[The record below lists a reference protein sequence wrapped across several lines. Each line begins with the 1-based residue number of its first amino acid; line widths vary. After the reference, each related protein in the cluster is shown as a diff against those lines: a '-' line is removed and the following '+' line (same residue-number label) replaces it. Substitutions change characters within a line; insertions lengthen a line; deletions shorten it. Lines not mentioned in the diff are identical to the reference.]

1 MPPPF
6 IPGVELAR
14 LFYAEVVG
22 PLLETECP
30 GLAYS
35 AALIGWGSEVLGF
48 DSPRSTDHNWGPR
61 LQVFLADDAVG
72 THTGRVAELLAG
84 RLPAEFRGYPT
95 VFATSGARAESA
107 GHWVAVA
114 GLRSWLAGTL
124 GFDPLAG
131 ISQLDWLSV
140 PTQVLAEVTGG
151 AVFHDGL
158 ALGAGSGTLA
168 ASGGALTAV
177 RAALA
182 WYPRDIWLYILACQW
197 QRLTRRQAGGS
208 GPGRA
213 SSRPRPGSPRPAPS
227 ARLRRRRSAEVR
239 AAQRRPARPRRTA
252 GHAE

>member
-114 GLRSWLAGTL
+114 GCAPGWLARSASIRS
-124 GFDPLAG
+124 P
-131 ISQLDWLSV
+131 
-140 PTQVLAEVTGG
+140 
-151 AVFHDGL
+151 GL
-158 ALGAGSGTLA
+158 ASWTGC
-168 ASGGALTAV
+168 
-177 RAALA
+177 R
-182 WYPRDIWLYILACQW
+182 C
-197 QRLTRRQAGGS
+197 
-208 GPGRA
+208 
-213 SSRPRPGSPRPAPS
+213 
-227 ARLRRRRSAEVR
+227 RRRCSQKSP
-239 AAQRRPARPRRTA
+239 AAQCSTTDWRLAPALGR
-252 GHAE
+252 